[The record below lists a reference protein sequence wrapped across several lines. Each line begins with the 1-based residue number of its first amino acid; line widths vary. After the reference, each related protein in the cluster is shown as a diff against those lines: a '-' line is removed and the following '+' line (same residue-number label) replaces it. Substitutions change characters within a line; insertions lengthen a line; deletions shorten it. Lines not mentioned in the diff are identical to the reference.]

1 MQTIFPNAFGTAAM
15 DSYMESQESY
25 QSLFEDK
32 AKYDAIMNAL
42 AGVIYREMREPVKK
56 KQSIRC
62 PERIKMKELNLKEKI
77 QNLISEHQK
86 NGCPEGEFGYRDL
99 TPESDTKNSEEYIR
113 ALHWAIKNKE
123 VKNIALSGPYG
134 SGKSSVIKTYL
145 EKYPKTKYLS
155 ISLAAFS
162 TPTKS
167 VNGED
172 DKTSSLAD
180 DWTLD
185 DVDENVIEEGILKQL
200 FYRVDVGK
208 IPQSRY
214 RKIKKLSYW
223 KMFFSLLMLTV
234 VASVVYFEINPNVLE
249 DFKNTVI
256 NNGAFFHLNQWSSY
270 AVFIVTIFV
279 VLLLITT
286 VLKYVMSNFRIANI
300 NLGDKASIS
309 KKEEKESIFDK
320 SLDEIVYFFESTTYD
335 TVFIE
340 DLDRFDQPNIFIKLR
355 ELNTVINNYDNIKRK
370 VVFIYAIKDDMFKDE
385 ERTKFFDFI
394 VPVIPYINA
403 TNSGEILR
411 GLLKFEK
418 GADGVYKSKNYDI
431 SDRYIWKISPFVQDM
446 RVLTNI
452 CNEFLVYK
460 RTLKTT
466 KLKDEEM
473 FSMITFK
480 NLYPKEFAELQAER
494 GIVKQAFQEK
504 EKFVI
509 NEKQK
514 LEEQIVPKREI
525 LENVHSDILFS
536 LQEIKHAFLGF
547 LSYDNGT
554 YYPLKNLQINNRSQY
569 SYGEIL
575 KEDFDLTKFDNIN
588 QLIIGYDVSNG
599 YYEQSHTVSNVK
611 QKMASEGSKYL
622 KRMNDLKF
630 SEKSKKQELI
640 SEIQNLEEKIA
651 KIDGY
656 SLKELID
663 EFGEDFLPEGISKYG
678 ILKFLLING
687 YINEGYVD
695 YINYFH
701 PNSITKDENDYLR
714 SIRMRNK
721 AKNFAFEIKNLQQ
734 VSDRI
739 YDAEY
744 RQTETLNY
752 ILTDFMLIQCSE
764 KTNKKYYF
772 DGFELDKGMEHYQ
785 FTKEYIERDQNVND
799 FVSEL
804 CKYYRHMWKNIAED
818 VSLLDETKY
827 KYLSLILNNA
837 TMDQIV
843 ILDEVEHS
851 DCIKNFI
858 VEDEKSLA
866 YLNGVSADVLIE
878 LISRQSI
885 IFREINNVGADAKVL
900 NYIYQNDMYEL
911 NNSMIS
917 SVIKFYHPNLADG
930 IGNAHYTT
938 ILNAD
943 VNVLNNRIWND
954 FEDYINRFVLG
965 IDENVSED
973 INAVEDIIER
983 LANTNIELAIAV
995 LDKEK
1000 VSWDDL
1006 DECCENNVE
1015 KDKKKE
1021 IWNYLLDNRRIS
1033 YTWKNFESYY
1043 NEFGIT
1049 IELSGWFNQNC
1060 GDIVKSEKTDKI
1072 NNECIKNIIIN
1083 SEITVQ
1089 TAEQVADNYKC
1100 DEEIEFDVSKLPE
1113 DKINLLIRKHYIRY
1127 SVSKTE
1133 KIRNHARD
1141 SFGAYC
1147 KEYIDDFVNDLP
1159 SISLTESEI
1168 VMLLNDTTIDKKYKP
1183 EILKKISAS
1192 SMTEKLAKTIA
1203 NNQFNADK
1211 VYVECAWK
1219 ILDNAGR
1226 HMLLVHH
1233 LQVYSIAEI
1242 SRLLTELGGEWS
1254 KLSDNKSRHKEENS
1268 IDVNGH
1274 NEKLLSQL
1282 QRKGF
1287 ITSHP
1292 VKKVREKSFFEVWV
1306 KQQ

>member
-1 MQTIFPNAFGTAAM
+1 
-15 DSYMESQESY
+15 
-25 QSLFEDK
+25 
-32 AKYDAIMNAL
+32 
-42 AGVIYREMREPVKK
+42 
-56 KQSIRC
+56 
-62 PERIKMKELNLKEKI
+62 MKELNLKEKI
-77 QNLISEHQK
+77 QNLISGHQK

-172 DKTSSLAD
+172 DKTYSLAD

-234 VASVVYFEINPNVLE
+234 VASVVYFEINPNGLE

-340 DLDRFDQPNIFIKLR
+340 DLDRFNQPNIFIKLR

-630 SEKSKKQELI
+630 SEKSKKQALI

-721 AKNFAFEIKNLQQ
+721 AKNYAFEIKNLQQ

-785 FTKEYIERDQNVND
+785 FTKEYIERDQNVNE

-917 SVIKFYHPNLADG
+917 SVIKFYHPNLADR

-1183 EILKKISAS
+1183 GILKKISAS

-1254 KLSDNKSRHKEENS
+1254 KLSDNKSRHKEEIS

>member
-1 MQTIFPNAFGTAAM
+1 
-15 DSYMESQESY
+15 
-25 QSLFEDK
+25 
-32 AKYDAIMNAL
+32 
-42 AGVIYREMREPVKK
+42 
-56 KQSIRC
+56 
-62 PERIKMKELNLKEKI
+62 MKELNLKEKI

-340 DLDRFDQPNIFIKLR
+340 DLDRFNQPNIFIKLR

-446 RVLTNI
+446 RVVTNI

-837 TMDQIV
+837 TMDQII

-1254 KLSDNKSRHKEENS
+1254 KLSDNKSRHKEEIS

>member
-1 MQTIFPNAFGTAAM
+1 MINW
-15 DSYMESQESY
+15 
-25 QSLFEDK
+25 
-32 AKYDAIMNAL
+32 
-42 AGVIYREMREPVKK
+42 
-56 KQSIRC
+56 
-62 PERIKMKELNLKEKI
+62 NLREKI
-77 QNLISEHQK
+77 QNLISGQK
-86 NGCPEGEFGYRDL
+86 KGDGLDGESGYRDL

-113 ALHWAIKNKE
+113 ALHWAIKNKD

-145 EKYPKTKYLS
+145 KKYPKTKYLS

-172 DKTSSLAD
+172 DKTTLLAD

-185 DVDENVIEEGILKQL
+185 DIDENVIEEGILKQL

-223 KMFFSLLMLTV
+223 KMFFTLLMLTV
-234 VASVVYFEINPNVLE
+234 VASAVYLEINPSE

-256 NNGAFFHLNQWSSY
+256 NNGAFFYLNQWLSY
-270 AVFIVTIFV
+270 AVFTVTIFG

-340 DLDRFDQPNIFIKLR
+340 DLDRFNQPNIFIKLR

-418 GADGVYKSKNYDI
+418 GEDGVYKSKNYDI

-480 NLYPKEFAELQAER
+480 NLYPREFAELQAER
-494 GIVKQAFQEK
+494 GIVKQVFQEK

-509 NEKQK
+509 NEKKK

-525 LENVHSDILFS
+525 LENVHNDILFS

-554 YYPLKNLQINNRSQY
+554 YYSLKNLQINNNSQY
-569 SYGEIL
+569 SYEEIL
-575 KEDFDLTKFDNIN
+575 KEDFDLTKLQNIS
-588 QLIIGYDVSNG
+588 QLIIVYDKYNE
-599 YYEQSHTVSNVK
+599 YYERTHTVSDIAK
-611 QKMASEGSKYL
+611 KMESQGNQYL
-622 KRMNDLKF
+622 KRMNDLQF
-630 SEKSKKQELI
+630 SEKSKKQKLI

-656 SLKELID
+656 SLKKLIA

-818 VSLLDETKY
+818 VSLLEETKY

-866 YLNGVSADVLIE
+866 YLNGVSADILIE

-917 SVIKFYHPNLADG
+917 SVIKFYHPDLADG
-930 IGNAHYTT
+930 LGNAHYTT

-943 VNVLNNRIWND
+943 VNFLNNRIWND
-954 FEDYINRFVLG
+954 FEDYINHFVLG
-965 IDENVSED
+965 SDENVSED

-983 LANTNIELAIAV
+983 LANTNIELAISV

-1000 VSWDDL
+1000 VSWDEL
-1006 DECCENNVE
+1006 DECCKNNVE

-1021 IWNYLLDNRRIS
+1021 IWNYLFDNRRIS
-1033 YTWKNFESYY
+1033 CTWKNFESYY
-1043 NEFGIT
+1043 IEFGIT
-1049 IELSGWFNQNC
+1049 IELSDWFNENC
-1060 GDIVKSEKTDKI
+1060 SDVVKSEKTDKI
-1072 NNECIKNIIIN
+1072 DNECIKNIIIN
-1083 SEITVQ
+1083 PEITVQ
-1089 TAEQVADNYKC
+1089 AVGQIVDNYNC
-1100 DEEIEFDVSKLPE
+1100 DEEIEFNVSKLPE
-1113 DKINLLIRKHYIRY
+1113 DKIYVLIRKHYIRY
-1127 SVSKTE
+1127 SLSNTE
-1133 KIRNHARD
+1133 KIKSNAID
-1141 SFGAYC
+1141 GFGIYC
-1147 KEYIDDFVNDLP
+1147 REYIDQFINDLP
-1159 SISLTESEI
+1159 SVSLNESEV
-1168 VMLLNDTTIDKKYKP
+1168 VMLLNDTTIDKHFKP
-1183 EILKKISAS
+1183 EILKKISAGI
-1192 SMTEKLAKTIA
+1192 MTKKLAQTIA
-1203 NNQFNADK
+1203 SNQFDVDK
-1211 VYVECAWK
+1211 VYVERAWK
-1219 ILDNAGR
+1219 FLDNTER
-1226 HMLLVHH
+1226 NMLLVYH
-1233 LQVYSIAEI
+1233 LQVYSVAEI
-1242 SRLLTELGGEWS
+1242 SRLLMELGGEWS
-1254 KLSDNKSRHKEENS
+1254 KLSDNKSRHKEEIS

-1274 NEKLLSQL
+1274 NERLLLQL
-1282 QRKGF
+1282 QKKGF
-1287 ITSHP
+1287 ITSYQEKNDR
-1292 VKKVREKSFFEVWV
+1292 KKRCFEVWV

>member
-1 MQTIFPNAFGTAAM
+1 
-15 DSYMESQESY
+15 
-25 QSLFEDK
+25 
-32 AKYDAIMNAL
+32 
-42 AGVIYREMREPVKK
+42 
-56 KQSIRC
+56 
-62 PERIKMKELNLKEKI
+62 
-77 QNLISEHQK
+77 
-86 NGCPEGEFGYRDL
+86 
-99 TPESDTKNSEEYIR
+99 
-113 ALHWAIKNKE
+113 
-123 VKNIALSGPYG
+123 
-134 SGKSSVIKTYL
+134 
-145 EKYPKTKYLS
+145 
-155 ISLAAFS
+155 
-162 TPTKS
+162 
-167 VNGED
+167 
-172 DKTSSLAD
+172 
-180 DWTLD
+180 
-185 DVDENVIEEGILKQL
+185 
-200 FYRVDVGK
+200 
-208 IPQSRY
+208 
-214 RKIKKLSYW
+214 
-223 KMFFSLLMLTV
+223 
-234 VASVVYFEINPNVLE
+234 
-249 DFKNTVI
+249 
-256 NNGAFFHLNQWSSY
+256 
-270 AVFIVTIFV
+270 
-279 VLLLITT
+279 
-286 VLKYVMSNFRIANI
+286 
-300 NLGDKASIS
+300 
-309 KKEEKESIFDK
+309 
-320 SLDEIVYFFESTTYD
+320 
-335 TVFIE
+335 
-340 DLDRFDQPNIFIKLR
+340 
-355 ELNTVINNYDNIKRK
+355 
-370 VVFIYAIKDDMFKDE
+370 
-385 ERTKFFDFI
+385 
-394 VPVIPYINA
+394 
-403 TNSGEILR
+403 
-411 GLLKFEK
+411 
-418 GADGVYKSKNYDI
+418 
-431 SDRYIWKISPFVQDM
+431 M

-480 NLYPKEFAELQAER
+480 NLYPREFAELQAER
-494 GIVKQAFQEK
+494 GIVKQVFQEK

-509 NEKQK
+509 NEKKK

-525 LENVHSDILFS
+525 LENVHNDILFS

-554 YYPLKNLQINNRSQY
+554 YYSLKNLQINNNSQY
-569 SYGEIL
+569 SYEEIL
-575 KEDFDLTKFDNIN
+575 KEDFDLTKLQNIS
-588 QLIIGYDVSNG
+588 QLIIVYDKYNE
-599 YYEQSHTVSNVK
+599 YYERTHTVSDIAK
-611 QKMASEGSKYL
+611 KMESQGNQYL
-622 KRMNDLKF
+622 KRMNDLQF
-630 SEKSKKQELI
+630 SEKSKKQKLI

-656 SLKELID
+656 SLKKLIA

-818 VSLLDETKY
+818 VSLLEETKY

-866 YLNGVSADVLIE
+866 YLNGVSADILIE

-917 SVIKFYHPNLADG
+917 SVIKFYHPDLADG
-930 IGNAHYTT
+930 LGNAHYTT

-943 VNVLNNRIWND
+943 VNFLNNRIWND
-954 FEDYINRFVLG
+954 FEDYINHFVLG
-965 IDENVSED
+965 SDENVSED

-983 LANTNIELAIAV
+983 LANTNIELAISV

-1000 VSWDDL
+1000 VSWDEL
-1006 DECCENNVE
+1006 DECCKNNVE

-1021 IWNYLLDNRRIS
+1021 IWNYLFDNRRIS
-1033 YTWKNFESYY
+1033 CTWKNFESYY
-1043 NEFGIT
+1043 IEFGIT
-1049 IELSGWFNQNC
+1049 IELSDWFNENC
-1060 GDIVKSEKTDKI
+1060 SDVVKSEKTDKI
-1072 NNECIKNIIIN
+1072 DNECIKNIIIN
-1083 SEITVQ
+1083 PEITVQ
-1089 TAEQVADNYKC
+1089 AVGQIVDNYNC
-1100 DEEIEFDVSKLPE
+1100 DEEIEFNVSKLPE
-1113 DKINLLIRKHYIRY
+1113 DKIYVLIRKHYIRY
-1127 SVSKTE
+1127 SLSNTE
-1133 KIRNHARD
+1133 KIKSNAID
-1141 SFGAYC
+1141 GFGIYC
-1147 KEYIDDFVNDLP
+1147 REYIDQFINDLP
-1159 SISLTESEI
+1159 SVSLNESEV
-1168 VMLLNDTTIDKKYKP
+1168 VMLLNDTTIDKHFKP
-1183 EILKKISAS
+1183 EILKKISAGI
-1192 SMTEKLAKTIA
+1192 MTKKLAQTIA
-1203 NNQFNADK
+1203 SNQFDVDK
-1211 VYVECAWK
+1211 VYVERAWK
-1219 ILDNAGR
+1219 FLDNTER
-1226 HMLLVHH
+1226 NMLLVYH
-1233 LQVYSIAEI
+1233 LQVYSVAEI
-1242 SRLLTELGGEWS
+1242 SRLLMELGGEWS
-1254 KLSDNKSRHKEENS
+1254 KLSDNKSRHKEEIS

-1274 NEKLLSQL
+1274 NERLLLQL
-1282 QRKGF
+1282 QKKGF
-1287 ITSHP
+1287 ITSYQEKNDR
-1292 VKKVREKSFFEVWV
+1292 KKRCFEVWV

>member
-1 MQTIFPNAFGTAAM
+1 MINW
-15 DSYMESQESY
+15 
-25 QSLFEDK
+25 
-32 AKYDAIMNAL
+32 
-42 AGVIYREMREPVKK
+42 
-56 KQSIRC
+56 
-62 PERIKMKELNLKEKI
+62 NLRKKI
-77 QNLISEHQK
+77 QNLISGQK
-86 NGCPEGEFGYRDL
+86 KGDGLDGESGYRDL

-113 ALHWAIKNKE
+113 ALHWAIKNKD

-145 EKYPKTKYLS
+145 KKYPKTKYLS

-172 DKTSSLAD
+172 DKTTLLAD

-223 KMFFSLLMLTV
+223 KMFFTLLMLTV
-234 VASVVYFEINPNVLE
+234 VASAVYLEINPNVLE

-286 VLKYVMSNFRIANI
+286 VLKYVMSNFRVANI

-340 DLDRFDQPNIFIKLR
+340 DLDRFNQPNIFIKLR

-504 EKFVI
+504 GTYVNAEK
-509 NEKQK
+509 EK
-514 LEEQIVPKREI
+514 LEELIVPKRKI
-525 LENVHSDILFS
+525 LENVHNDILFG
-536 LQEIKHAFLGF
+536 LREIKHAFLGF

-554 YYPLKNLQINNRSQY
+554 YYPIKNLQINNGSKY

-575 KEDFDLTKFDNIN
+575 KGDFDLTKFENIN
-588 QLIIGYDVSNG
+588 QLIIGYYESNG
-599 YYEQSHTVSNVK
+599 YYEQSHTVSNIK

-622 KRMNDLKF
+622 KRMNDLQF
-630 SEKSKKQELI
+630 SEGPKKQELI
-640 SEIQNLEEKIA
+640 LEIQNLEVTIA

-656 SLKELID
+656 SLKELIA
-663 EFGEDFLPEGISKYG
+663 EFGEDFLPEGISEYG
-678 ILKFLLING
+678 FLKFLLING
-687 YINEGYVD
+687 YINESYAD

-714 SIRMRNK
+714 SIRMRNR

-818 VSLLDETKY
+818 VSLLEETKY

-866 YLNGVSADVLIE
+866 YLNGVSADILIE

-917 SVIKFYHPNLADG
+917 SVIKFYHPDLADG
-930 IGNAHYTT
+930 LGNAHYST

-943 VNVLNNRIWND
+943 VNFLNNRIWND
-954 FEDYINRFVLG
+954 FEDYINHFVLG
-965 IDENVSED
+965 RDENVSED

-983 LANTNIELAIAV
+983 LANTNIELAISV

-1000 VSWDDL
+1000 VSWDEL
-1006 DECCENNVE
+1006 DECCKNNVE

-1021 IWNYLLDNRRIS
+1021 IWNYLFDNRRIS
-1033 YTWKNFESYY
+1033 CTWKNFESYY
-1043 NEFGIT
+1043 IEFGIT
-1049 IELSGWFNQNC
+1049 IELSDWFNENC
-1060 GDIVKSEKTDKI
+1060 SDVVKSEKTDKI
-1072 NNECIKNIIIN
+1072 DNECIKNIIIN
-1083 SEITVQ
+1083 PEITVQ
-1089 TAEQVADNYKC
+1089 AVGQIVDNYNC
-1100 DEEIEFDVSKLPE
+1100 DEEIEFNVSKLPE
-1113 DKINLLIRKHYIRY
+1113 DKIYVLIRKHYIRY
-1127 SVSKTE
+1127 SLSNTE
-1133 KIRNHARD
+1133 KIKSNAID
-1141 SFGAYC
+1141 GFGIYC
-1147 KEYIDDFVNDLP
+1147 REYIDQFINDLP
-1159 SISLTESEI
+1159 SVSLNESEV
-1168 VMLLNDTTIDKKYKP
+1168 VMLLNDTTIDKHFKP
-1183 EILKKISAS
+1183 EILKKISAGI
-1192 SMTEKLAKTIA
+1192 MTKKLAQTIA
-1203 NNQFNADK
+1203 SNQFDVDK
-1211 VYVECAWK
+1211 VYVERAWK
-1219 ILDNAGR
+1219 FLDNTER
-1226 HMLLVHH
+1226 HMLLVYH
-1233 LQVYSIAEI
+1233 LQVYSVAEI
-1242 SRLLTELGGEWS
+1242 SRLLMELGGEWS
-1254 KLSDNKSRHKEENS
+1254 KLSDNKSRHKEEIS

-1274 NEKLLSQL
+1274 NERLLLQL
-1282 QRKGF
+1282 QKKGF
-1287 ITSHP
+1287 ITSYQEKNDR
-1292 VKKVREKSFFEVWV
+1292 KKRCFEVWV

>member
-1 MQTIFPNAFGTAAM
+1 MINW
-15 DSYMESQESY
+15 
-25 QSLFEDK
+25 
-32 AKYDAIMNAL
+32 
-42 AGVIYREMREPVKK
+42 
-56 KQSIRC
+56 
-62 PERIKMKELNLKEKI
+62 NLRKKI
-77 QNLISEHQK
+77 QNLISRQK
-86 NGCPEGEFGYRDL
+86 KGDGLDGESGYRDL

-113 ALHWAIKNKE
+113 ALHWAIKNKD

-145 EKYPKTKYLS
+145 KKYPKTKYLS

-172 DKTSSLAD
+172 DKTTLLAD

-223 KMFFSLLMLTV
+223 KMFFTLLMLTV
-234 VASVVYFEINPNVLE
+234 VASAVYLEINPNVLE

-256 NNGAFFHLNQWSSY
+256 NNGAFFHLSQWSSY
-270 AVFIVTIFV
+270 AVFTVTIFG

-340 DLDRFDQPNIFIKLR
+340 DLDRFNQPNIFIKLR

-418 GADGVYKSKNYDI
+418 GEDGVYKSKNYDI

-494 GIVKQAFQEK
+494 GIVKQTFQEK

-509 NEKQK
+509 NEKRK
-514 LEEQIVPKREI
+514 LEKQIVAKREI

-599 YYEQSHTVSNVK
+599 CYYEQSHTVSNVK

-752 ILTDFMLIQCSE
+752 LLTDFMLIQCSD

-772 DGFELDKGMEHYQ
+772 DGFELDKGMNHYQ
-785 FTKEYIERDQNVND
+785 FAKEYINRGQNVND
-799 FVSEL
+799 FISEL

-827 KYLSLILNNA
+827 NYLSLILNNT
-837 TMDQIV
+837 TMNQIV
-843 ILDEVEHS
+843 VLDEVDRS
-851 DCIKNFI
+851 KCIKNFI

-866 YLNGVSADVLIE
+866 CLNGVSSDVLIE

-885 IFREINNVGADAKVL
+885 VFRKISNVGANAEVL

-911 NNSMIS
+911 NNSMILS
-917 SVIKFYHPNLADG
+917 MIKFYHPDLADG
-930 IGNAHYTT
+930 LGNAHYTT

-943 VNVLNNRIWND
+943 INVLNNRIWND
-954 FEDYINRFVLG
+954 FEAYINHFVLG
-965 IDENVSED
+965 IDENVSEN

-983 LANTNIELAIAV
+983 LANANIELAISV

-1000 VSWDDL
+1000 VSWDEL
-1006 DECCENNVE
+1006 DECCKNNVE

-1021 IWNYLLDNRRIS
+1021 IWNYLFDNRRIS
-1033 YTWKNFESYY
+1033 STWKNFEYY
-1043 NEFGIT
+1043 YIEFGIT
-1049 IELSGWFNQNC
+1049 IELLGWFNENC
-1060 GDIVKSEKTDKI
+1060 SDIVKSEKTDKI
-1072 NNECIKNIIIN
+1072 DNECIKNIIIN
-1083 SEITVQ
+1083 PEIKVQ
-1089 TAEQVADNYKC
+1089 AVEQIVDNYNC
-1100 DEEIEFDVSKLPE
+1100 DEEIEFDVPKLPK
-1113 DKINLLIRKHYIRY
+1113 DKIDLLVRKHYIRY
-1127 SVSKTE
+1127 SLSNTE
-1133 KIRNHARD
+1133 KFKNNAID
-1141 SFGAYC
+1141 SFCVYC
-1147 KEYIDDFVNDLP
+1147 REYIDKFVNDLP
-1159 SISLTESEI
+1159 SVSLNESEV
-1168 VMLLNDTTIDKKYKP
+1168 VMLLNDTTIDKHFKP
-1183 EILKKISAS
+1183 EILKKISAGI
-1192 SMTEKLAKTIA
+1192 MTKKLAQTIA
-1203 NNQFNADK
+1203 SNQFDVDK
-1211 VYVECAWK
+1211 VYVESAWK
-1219 ILDNAGR
+1219 FLDNTER
-1226 HMLLVHH
+1226 HMLLVYY
-1233 LQVYSIAEI
+1233 LQVYSVAEI

-1254 KLSDNKSRHKEENS
+1254 KLSDNKSRHKEEIS

-1274 NEKLLSQL
+1274 NERLLLQL
-1282 QRKGF
+1282 QKKGF
-1287 ITSHP
+1287 ITSYQEKNDR
-1292 VKKVREKSFFEVWV
+1292 KKRCFEVWV

>member
-1 MQTIFPNAFGTAAM
+1 MPGK
-15 DSYMESQESY
+15 
-25 QSLFEDK
+25 DK
-32 AKYDAIMNAL
+32 N
-42 AGVIYREMREPVKK
+42 
-56 KQSIRC
+56 
-62 PERIKMKELNLKEKI
+62 ERIESKRKI
-77 QNLISEHQK
+77 QNLISGHQK

-223 KMFFSLLMLTV
+223 KIFFSLLLLTV
-234 VASVVYFEINPNVLE
+234 VALAVYLEINPNVFE
-249 DFKNTVI
+249 VFKNTVI
-256 NNGAFFHLNQWSSY
+256 NNGEIFHLNQWSSY
-270 AVFIVTIFV
+270 AVFTVTIFGL
-279 VLLLITT
+279 LLLITT
-286 VLKYVMSNFRIANI
+286 VIKYVMSNFRIANI

-340 DLDRFDQPNIFIKLR
+340 DLDRFNQPNIFIKLR

-575 KEDFDLTKFDNIN
+575 KEDFDLTKFDDIN

-1168 VMLLNDTTIDKKYKP
+1168 VMLLNDTTINKKYKP
-1183 EILKKISAS
+1183 GILKKISAS

-1254 KLSDNKSRHKEENS
+1254 KLSDNKSRHKEEIS

-1274 NEKLLSQL
+1274 NKKLLSQL

-1292 VKKVREKSFFEVWV
+1292 VKKVRENSFFEVWV

>member
-185 DVDENVIEEGILKQL
+185 DVDENVIEEWILKQL

-340 DLDRFDQPNIFIKLR
+340 DLDRFNQPNIFIKLR

-1254 KLSDNKSRHKEENS
+1254 KLSDNKSRHKEEIS

>member
-1 MQTIFPNAFGTAAM
+1 MAT
-15 DSYMESQESY
+15 
-25 QSLFEDK
+25 
-32 AKYDAIMNAL
+32 
-42 AGVIYREMREPVKK
+42 
-56 KQSIRC
+56 
-62 PERIKMKELNLKEKI
+62 
-77 QNLISEHQK
+77 
-86 NGCPEGEFGYRDL
+86 
-99 TPESDTKNSEEYIR
+99 
-113 ALHWAIKNKE
+113 
-123 VKNIALSGPYG
+123 
-134 SGKSSVIKTYL
+134 
-145 EKYPKTKYLS
+145 
-155 ISLAAFS
+155 FS

-223 KMFFSLLMLTV
+223 KIFFLLLMLTV

-249 DFKNTVI
+249 DFKNTFI

-270 AVFIVTIFV
+270 AVFTVTIFG

-340 DLDRFDQPNIFIKLR
+340 DLDRFNQPNIFIKLR

-504 EKFVI
+504 GTYVNAEK
-509 NEKQK
+509 EK
-514 LEEQIVPKREI
+514 LEELIVPKRKI
-525 LENVHSDILFS
+525 LENVHNDILFG
-536 LQEIKHAFLGF
+536 LREIKHAFLGF

-554 YYPLKNLQINNRSQY
+554 YYPIKNLQINNGSKY

-575 KEDFDLTKFDNIN
+575 KEDFDLTKFVNIN
-588 QLIIGYDVSNG
+588 QLIIGYYESG
-599 YYEQSHTVSNVK
+599 SYFEQSHTVSNIK

-622 KRMNDLKF
+622 KRMNDLQF
-630 SEKSKKQELI
+630 SEGPKKQELI
-640 SEIQNLEEKIA
+640 LEIQNLEVTIA

-656 SLKELID
+656 SLKELIA
-663 EFGEDFLPEGISKYG
+663 EFGEDFLPEGISEYG
-678 ILKFLLING
+678 FLKFLLING
-687 YINEGYVD
+687 YINESYAD

-714 SIRMRNK
+714 SIRMRNR

-752 ILTDFMLIQCSE
+752 ILTDFMLIKCSE

-772 DGFELDKGMEHYQ
+772 DGFELDKGVEHYQ
-785 FTKEYIERDQNVND
+785 FTKEYIERGQNVNE

-804 CKYYRHMWKNIAED
+804 CKYYRHMWKNIAQD

-837 TMDQIV
+837 TMNQIV
-843 ILDEVEHS
+843 IMDEVDCS
-851 DCIKNFI
+851 NCIKNFI

-866 YLNGVSADVLIE
+866 CLNGVSADVLIE
-878 LISRQSI
+878 VISRQAI
-885 IFREINNVGADAKVL
+885 VFRKINNVGADAKVL

-911 NNSMIS
+911 NNSMVS
-917 SVIKFYHPNLADG
+917 SVINFYHSDLADG
-930 IGNAHYTT
+930 LKNAHYTT

-943 VNVLNNRIWND
+943 INVLNKRIWDD
-954 FEDYINRFVLG
+954 FEDYINHFVLE
-965 IDENVSED
+965 IDENNSEE
-973 INAVEDIIER
+973 ISAVEDII
-983 LANTNIELAIAV
+983 
-995 LDKEK
+995 
-1000 VSWDDL
+1000 
-1006 DECCENNVE
+1006 
-1015 KDKKKE
+1015 
-1021 IWNYLLDNRRIS
+1021 
-1033 YTWKNFESYY
+1033 
-1043 NEFGIT
+1043 
-1049 IELSGWFNQNC
+1049 
-1060 GDIVKSEKTDKI
+1060 
-1072 NNECIKNIIIN
+1072 
-1083 SEITVQ
+1083 
-1089 TAEQVADNYKC
+1089 
-1100 DEEIEFDVSKLPE
+1100 
-1113 DKINLLIRKHYIRY
+1113 
-1127 SVSKTE
+1127 
-1133 KIRNHARD
+1133 
-1141 SFGAYC
+1141 
-1147 KEYIDDFVNDLP
+1147 
-1159 SISLTESEI
+1159 
-1168 VMLLNDTTIDKKYKP
+1168 
-1183 EILKKISAS
+1183 
-1192 SMTEKLAKTIA
+1192 
-1203 NNQFNADK
+1203 
-1211 VYVECAWK
+1211 
-1219 ILDNAGR
+1219 
-1226 HMLLVHH
+1226 
-1233 LQVYSIAEI
+1233 
-1242 SRLLTELGGEWS
+1242 
-1254 KLSDNKSRHKEENS
+1254 
-1268 IDVNGH
+1268 
-1274 NEKLLSQL
+1274 
-1282 QRKGF
+1282 
-1287 ITSHP
+1287 
-1292 VKKVREKSFFEVWV
+1292 
-1306 KQQ
+1306 

>member
-86 NGCPEGEFGYRDL
+86 NGCPEREFGYRDL

-340 DLDRFDQPNIFIKLR
+340 DLDRFNQPNIFIKLR

-1254 KLSDNKSRHKEENS
+1254 KLSDNKSRHKEEIS

>member
-1 MQTIFPNAFGTAAM
+1 MINW
-15 DSYMESQESY
+15 
-25 QSLFEDK
+25 
-32 AKYDAIMNAL
+32 
-42 AGVIYREMREPVKK
+42 
-56 KQSIRC
+56 
-62 PERIKMKELNLKEKI
+62 NLRKKI
-77 QNLISEHQK
+77 QNLISGQK
-86 NGCPEGEFGYRDL
+86 KGDGLDGESGYRDL

-113 ALHWAIKNKE
+113 ALHWAIKNKD

-145 EKYPKTKYLS
+145 KKYPKTKYLS

-172 DKTSSLAD
+172 DKTTLLAD

-223 KMFFSLLMLTV
+223 KMFFTLLMLTV
-234 VASVVYFEINPNVLE
+234 VASAVYLEINPNVLE

-256 NNGAFFHLNQWSSY
+256 NNGAFFHLNQWLSY
-270 AVFIVTIFV
+270 AVFTVTIFG

-340 DLDRFDQPNIFIKLR
+340 DLDRFNQPNIFIKLR

-418 GADGVYKSKNYDI
+418 GEDGVYKSKNYDI

-480 NLYPKEFAELQAER
+480 NLYPREFAELQAER
-494 GIVKQAFQEK
+494 GIVKQVFQEK

-509 NEKQK
+509 NEKKK

-525 LENVHSDILFS
+525 LENVHNDILFS

-554 YYPLKNLQINNRSQY
+554 YYSLKNFY
-569 SYGEIL
+569 EEIL
-575 KEDFDLTKFDNIN
+575 KEDFDLTKLQNIS
-588 QLIIGYDVSNG
+588 QLIIVYDKYNE
-599 YYEQSHTVSNVK
+599 YYERTHTVSDIAK
-611 QKMASEGSKYL
+611 KMESQGNQYL
-622 KRMNDLKF
+622 KRMNDLQF
-630 SEKSKKQELI
+630 REKSKKQKLI

-656 SLKELID
+656 SLKELIA

-818 VSLLDETKY
+818 VSLLEETKY

-866 YLNGVSADVLIE
+866 YLNGVSADILIE

-917 SVIKFYHPNLADG
+917 SVIKFYHPDLADG
-930 IGNAHYTT
+930 LGNAHYST

-943 VNVLNNRIWND
+943 VNFLNNRIWND
-954 FEDYINRFVLG
+954 FEDYINHFVLG
-965 IDENVSED
+965 RDENVSED

-983 LANTNIELAIAV
+983 LANTNIELAISV

-1000 VSWDDL
+1000 VSWDEL
-1006 DECCENNVE
+1006 DECCKNNVE

-1021 IWNYLLDNRRIS
+1021 IWNYLFDNRRIS
-1033 YTWKNFESYY
+1033 CTWKNFESYY
-1043 NEFGIT
+1043 IEFGIT
-1049 IELSGWFNQNC
+1049 IELSDWFNENC
-1060 GDIVKSEKTDKI
+1060 SDVVKSEKTDKI
-1072 NNECIKNIIIN
+1072 DNECIKNIIIN
-1083 SEITVQ
+1083 PEITVQ
-1089 TAEQVADNYKC
+1089 AVGQIVDNYNC
-1100 DEEIEFDVSKLPE
+1100 DEEIEFNVSKLPE
-1113 DKINLLIRKHYIRY
+1113 DKIYVLIRKHYIRY
-1127 SVSKTE
+1127 SLSNTE
-1133 KIRNHARD
+1133 KIKSNAID
-1141 SFGAYC
+1141 GFGIYC
-1147 KEYIDDFVNDLP
+1147 REYIDQFINDLP
-1159 SISLTESEI
+1159 SVSLNESEV
-1168 VMLLNDTTIDKKYKP
+1168 VMLLNDTTIDKHFKP
-1183 EILKKISAS
+1183 EILKKISAGI
-1192 SMTEKLAKTIA
+1192 MTKKLAQTIA
-1203 NNQFNADK
+1203 SNQFDVDK
-1211 VYVECAWK
+1211 VYVERAWK
-1219 ILDNAGR
+1219 FLDNTER
-1226 HMLLVHH
+1226 HMLLVYH
-1233 LQVYSIAEI
+1233 LQVYSVAEI
-1242 SRLLTELGGEWS
+1242 SRLLMELGGEWS
-1254 KLSDNKSRHKEENS
+1254 KLSDNKSRHKEEIS

-1274 NEKLLSQL
+1274 NERLLLQL
-1282 QRKGF
+1282 QKKGF
-1287 ITSHP
+1287 ITSYQEKNDR
-1292 VKKVREKSFFEVWV
+1292 KKRCFEVWV

>member
-1 MQTIFPNAFGTAAM
+1 
-15 DSYMESQESY
+15 
-25 QSLFEDK
+25 
-32 AKYDAIMNAL
+32 
-42 AGVIYREMREPVKK
+42 
-56 KQSIRC
+56 
-62 PERIKMKELNLKEKI
+62 MKELNLKEKI
-77 QNLISEHQK
+77 QNLISGQQK
-86 NGCPEGEFGYRDL
+86 NGCPEGKFGYRDL

-134 SGKSSVIKTYL
+134 AGKSSVIKTYL

-172 DKTSSLAD
+172 DNTSSLAD

-286 VLKYVMSNFRIANI
+286 VLKYVMSNFRVANI

-340 DLDRFDQPNIFIKLR
+340 DLDRFNQPNIFIKLR

-504 EKFVI
+504 GTYVNAEK
-509 NEKQK
+509 EK
-514 LEEQIVPKREI
+514 LEELIVPKRKI
-525 LENVHSDILFS
+525 LENVHNDILFG
-536 LQEIKHAFLGF
+536 LREIKHAFLGF

-554 YYPLKNLQINNRSQY
+554 YYPIKNLQINNGSKY

-575 KEDFDLTKFDNIN
+575 KGDFDLTKFENIN
-588 QLIIGYDVSNG
+588 QLIIGYYESNG
-599 YYEQSHTVSNVK
+599 YYEQSHTVSNIK

-622 KRMNDLKF
+622 KRMNDLQF
-630 SEKSKKQELI
+630 SEGPKKQELI
-640 SEIQNLEEKIA
+640 LEIQNLEVTIA

-656 SLKELID
+656 SLKELIA
-663 EFGEDFLPEGISKYG
+663 EFGEDFLPEGISEYG
-678 ILKFLLING
+678 FLKFLLING
-687 YINEGYVD
+687 YINESYAD

-714 SIRMRNK
+714 SIRMRNR

-772 DGFELDKGMEHYQ
+772 DGFELDKGVEHYQ
-785 FTKEYIERDQNVND
+785 FTKEYIERGQNVNE

-804 CKYYRHMWKNIAED
+804 CKYYRHMWKNIAQD

-843 ILDEVEHS
+843 IMDEVDRS
-851 DCIKNFI
+851 NCIKNFI

-866 YLNGVSADVLIE
+866 CLNGVSADVLIE
-878 LISRQSI
+878 VISRQAI
-885 IFREINNVGADAKVL
+885 VFRKINNVGADAKVL

-911 NNSMIS
+911 NNSMVS
-917 SVIKFYHPNLADG
+917 SVINFYHSDLADG
-930 IGNAHYTT
+930 LKNAHYTT
-938 ILNAD
+938 ILNAEI
-943 VNVLNNRIWND
+943 NVLNKRIWDN
-954 FEDYINRFVLG
+954 FEDYINHFVLG
-965 IDENVSED
+965 IDENNSEE
-973 INAVEDIIER
+973 ISAVEDIIER
-983 LANTNIELAIAV
+983 LANTNIELVIAV

-1000 VSWDDL
+1000 VNWDNL

-1015 KDKKKE
+1015 K
-1021 IWNYLLDNRRIS
+1021 
-1033 YTWKNFESYY
+1033 
-1043 NEFGIT
+1043 
-1049 IELSGWFNQNC
+1049 
-1060 GDIVKSEKTDKI
+1060 EK
-1072 NNECIKNIIIN
+1072 
-1083 SEITVQ
+1083 
-1089 TAEQVADNYKC
+1089 
-1100 DEEIEFDVSKLPE
+1100 
-1113 DKINLLIRKHYIRY
+1113 
-1127 SVSKTE
+1127 
-1133 KIRNHARD
+1133 
-1141 SFGAYC
+1141 
-1147 KEYIDDFVNDLP
+1147 
-1159 SISLTESEI
+1159 
-1168 VMLLNDTTIDKKYKP
+1168 
-1183 EILKKISAS
+1183 
-1192 SMTEKLAKTIA
+1192 
-1203 NNQFNADK
+1203 
-1211 VYVECAWK
+1211 
-1219 ILDNAGR
+1219 
-1226 HMLLVHH
+1226 
-1233 LQVYSIAEI
+1233 
-1242 SRLLTELGGEWS
+1242 
-1254 KLSDNKSRHKEENS
+1254 
-1268 IDVNGH
+1268 
-1274 NEKLLSQL
+1274 
-1282 QRKGF
+1282 
-1287 ITSHP
+1287 
-1292 VKKVREKSFFEVWV
+1292 RE
-1306 KQQ
+1306 

>member
-1 MQTIFPNAFGTAAM
+1 MCVHFF
-15 DSYMESQESY
+15 
-25 QSLFEDK
+25 
-32 AKYDAIMNAL
+32 
-42 AGVIYREMREPVKK
+42 
-56 KQSIRC
+56 
-62 PERIKMKELNLKEKI
+62 
-77 QNLISEHQK
+77 
-86 NGCPEGEFGYRDL
+86 
-99 TPESDTKNSEEYIR
+99 
-113 ALHWAIKNKE
+113 
-123 VKNIALSGPYG
+123 NIDP
-134 SGKSSVIKTYL
+134 
-145 EKYPKTKYLS
+145 
-155 ISLAAFS
+155 
-162 TPTKS
+162 
-167 VNGED
+167 
-172 DKTSSLAD
+172 
-180 DWTLD
+180 
-185 DVDENVIEEGILKQL
+185 
-200 FYRVDVGK
+200 
-208 IPQSRY
+208 
-214 RKIKKLSYW
+214 
-223 KMFFSLLMLTV
+223 
-234 VASVVYFEINPNVLE
+234 
-249 DFKNTVI
+249 
-256 NNGAFFHLNQWSSY
+256 
-270 AVFIVTIFV
+270 
-279 VLLLITT
+279 
-286 VLKYVMSNFRIANI
+286 
-300 NLGDKASIS
+300 
-309 KKEEKESIFDK
+309 
-320 SLDEIVYFFESTTYD
+320 
-335 TVFIE
+335 
-340 DLDRFDQPNIFIKLR
+340 
-355 ELNTVINNYDNIKRK
+355 
-370 VVFIYAIKDDMFKDE
+370 
-385 ERTKFFDFI
+385 
-394 VPVIPYINA
+394 
-403 TNSGEILR
+403 
-411 GLLKFEK
+411 
-418 GADGVYKSKNYDI
+418 
-431 SDRYIWKISPFVQDM
+431 
-446 RVLTNI
+446 
-452 CNEFLVYK
+452 
-460 RTLKTT
+460 
-466 KLKDEEM
+466 
-473 FSMITFK
+473 
-480 NLYPKEFAELQAER
+480 
-494 GIVKQAFQEK
+494 
-504 EKFVI
+504 
-509 NEKQK
+509 
-514 LEEQIVPKREI
+514 
-525 LENVHSDILFS
+525 
-536 LQEIKHAFLGF
+536 
-547 LSYDNGT
+547 
-554 YYPLKNLQINNRSQY
+554 
-569 SYGEIL
+569 
-575 KEDFDLTKFDNIN
+575 DFDLTKFDDIN

-739 YDAEY
+739 YDAED

-866 YLNGVSADVLIE
+866 YLNEVSADVLIE

-1021 IWNYLLDNRRIS
+1021 IWNYLLNNRRIS

-1168 VMLLNDTTIDKKYKP
+1168 VMLLNDTTINKKYKP
-1183 EILKKISAS
+1183 GILKKISAS

-1254 KLSDNKSRHKEENS
+1254 KLSDNKSRHKEEIS

-1292 VKKVREKSFFEVWV
+1292 VKKVRENSFFEVWV

>member
-340 DLDRFDQPNIFIKLR
+340 DLDRFNQPNIFIKLR

-1100 DEEIEFDVSKLPE
+1100 YEEIEFDVSKLPE

-1254 KLSDNKSRHKEENS
+1254 KLSDNKSRHKEEIS

>member
-1 MQTIFPNAFGTAAM
+1 M
-15 DSYMESQESY
+15 
-25 QSLFEDK
+25 
-32 AKYDAIMNAL
+32 
-42 AGVIYREMREPVKK
+42 
-56 KQSIRC
+56 
-62 PERIKMKELNLKEKI
+62 
-77 QNLISEHQK
+77 
-86 NGCPEGEFGYRDL
+86 
-99 TPESDTKNSEEYIR
+99 
-113 ALHWAIKNKE
+113 
-123 VKNIALSGPYG
+123 
-134 SGKSSVIKTYL
+134 
-145 EKYPKTKYLS
+145 
-155 ISLAAFS
+155 
-162 TPTKS
+162 
-167 VNGED
+167 
-172 DKTSSLAD
+172 
-180 DWTLD
+180 
-185 DVDENVIEEGILKQL
+185 
-200 FYRVDVGK
+200 
-208 IPQSRY
+208 
-214 RKIKKLSYW
+214 
-223 KMFFSLLMLTV
+223 
-234 VASVVYFEINPNVLE
+234 
-249 DFKNTVI
+249 
-256 NNGAFFHLNQWSSY
+256 
-270 AVFIVTIFV
+270 
-279 VLLLITT
+279 
-286 VLKYVMSNFRIANI
+286 
-300 NLGDKASIS
+300 
-309 KKEEKESIFDK
+309 
-320 SLDEIVYFFESTTYD
+320 
-335 TVFIE
+335 
-340 DLDRFDQPNIFIKLR
+340 DRFNQPNIFIKLR

-418 GADGVYKSKNYDI
+418 SEDGVYKSKNYDI

-494 GIVKQAFQEK
+494 GIVKQTFQEK

-509 NEKQK
+509 NEKKK
-514 LEEQIVPKREI
+514 LEEQIVTKREI

-588 QLIIGYDVSNG
+588 QLIIRYDVSNG
-599 YYEQSHTVSNVK
+599 YYEQSHNVSDVK

-663 EFGEDFLPEGISKYG
+663 EFCEDFLPEGISKYG

-818 VSLLDETKY
+818 VSLLEETKY

-917 SVIKFYHPNLADG
+917 SVIKFYHPDLADG
-930 IGNAHYTT
+930 LGNAHYTT

-943 VNVLNNRIWND
+943 VNFLNNRIWND
-954 FEDYINRFVLG
+954 FEDYINHFVLG
-965 IDENVSED
+965 RDENVSED

-983 LANTNIELAIAV
+983 LANTNIELAISV

-1000 VSWDDL
+1000 VSWDEL
-1006 DECCENNVE
+1006 DECCKNNVE

-1033 YTWKNFESYY
+1033 CTWKNFESYY
-1043 NEFGIT
+1043 IEFGIT
-1049 IELSGWFNQNC
+1049 IELSDWFNENC
-1060 GDIVKSEKTDKI
+1060 SDVVKSEKTDKI
-1072 NNECIKNIIIN
+1072 DNECIKNIIIN
-1083 SEITVQ
+1083 PEITVQ
-1089 TAEQVADNYKC
+1089 AVGQIVDNYNC
-1100 DEEIEFDVSKLPE
+1100 DEEIEFNVSKLPK
-1113 DKINLLIRKHYIRY
+1113 DKIDLLVRKHYIRY
-1127 SVSKTE
+1127 SLSNTE
-1133 KIRNHARD
+1133 KFKNNAID
-1141 SFGAYC
+1141 SFCVYC
-1147 KEYIDDFVNDLP
+1147 REYIDKFVNDLP
-1159 SISLTESEI
+1159 SVSLNESEV
-1168 VMLLNDTTIDKKYKP
+1168 VMLLNDMTIDKHFKP
-1183 EILKKISAS
+1183 EILKKISAGI
-1192 SMTEKLAKTIA
+1192 MTKKLAQTIA
-1203 NNQFNADK
+1203 SNQFDVDK
-1211 VYVECAWK
+1211 VYVERAWEF
-1219 ILDNAGR
+1219 LDNTER
-1226 HMLLVHH
+1226 LMLLVYY
-1233 LQVYSIAEI
+1233 LQVYSVVEI

-1254 KLSDNKSRHKEENS
+1254 KLSDNKSRHKEEIS

-1274 NEKLLSQL
+1274 NERLLLQL
-1282 QRKGF
+1282 QKKGF
-1287 ITSHP
+1287 ITSYQEKNDR
-1292 VKKVREKSFFEVWV
+1292 KKSCFEVWV

>member
-1 MQTIFPNAFGTAAM
+1 
-15 DSYMESQESY
+15 
-25 QSLFEDK
+25 
-32 AKYDAIMNAL
+32 
-42 AGVIYREMREPVKK
+42 
-56 KQSIRC
+56 
-62 PERIKMKELNLKEKI
+62 MKELNLKEKI
-77 QNLISEHQK
+77 QNLISGHQK

-223 KMFFSLLMLTV
+223 KIFFSLLLLTV
-234 VASVVYFEINPNVLE
+234 VALAVYLEINPNVFE
-249 DFKNTVI
+249 VFKNTVI
-256 NNGAFFHLNQWSSY
+256 NNGEIFHLNQWSSY
-270 AVFIVTIFV
+270 AVFTVTIFGL
-279 VLLLITT
+279 LLLITT
-286 VLKYVMSNFRIANI
+286 VIKYVMSNFRIANI

-340 DLDRFDQPNIFIKLR
+340 DLDRFNQPNIFIKLR

-575 KEDFDLTKFDNIN
+575 KEDFDLTKFDDIN

-752 ILTDFMLIQCSE
+752 ILMDFMLIQCSE

-885 IFREINNVGADAKVL
+885 IFREINNVGTDAKVL

-1168 VMLLNDTTIDKKYKP
+1168 VMLLNDTTINKKYKP
-1183 EILKKISAS
+1183 GILKKISAS

-1254 KLSDNKSRHKEENS
+1254 KLSDNKSRHKEEIS

-1292 VKKVREKSFFEVWV
+1292 VKKVRENSFFEVWV

>member
-167 VNGED
+167 VSGED

-340 DLDRFDQPNIFIKLR
+340 DLDRFNQPNIFIKLR

-1127 SVSKTE
+1127 SVSKAE

-1254 KLSDNKSRHKEENS
+1254 KLSDNKSRHKEEIS

>member
-340 DLDRFDQPNIFIKLR
+340 DLDRFNQPNIFIKLR

-1168 VMLLNDTTIDKKYKP
+1168 VMLLNDTIIDKKYKP

-1254 KLSDNKSRHKEENS
+1254 KLSDNKSRHKEEIS

>member
-42 AGVIYREMREPVKK
+42 AGVIYREMRELVKK

-340 DLDRFDQPNIFIKLR
+340 DLDRFNQPNIFIKLR

-1049 IELSGWFNQNC
+1049 IELSGWLNQNC

-1089 TAEQVADNYKC
+1089 TAEQLADNYKC

-1254 KLSDNKSRHKEENS
+1254 KLSDNKSRHKEEIS

>member
-1 MQTIFPNAFGTAAM
+1 MINW
-15 DSYMESQESY
+15 
-25 QSLFEDK
+25 
-32 AKYDAIMNAL
+32 
-42 AGVIYREMREPVKK
+42 
-56 KQSIRC
+56 
-62 PERIKMKELNLKEKI
+62 NLRKKI
-77 QNLISEHQK
+77 QNLISGQK
-86 NGCPEGEFGYRDL
+86 KGDGLDRESGYRDL

-113 ALHWAIKNKE
+113 ALHWAIKNKD

-162 TPTKS
+162 TPMKS
-167 VNGED
+167 VNGEGED
-172 DKTSSLAD
+172 DKSSSLAN

-223 KMFFSLLMLTV
+223 KMFFTLLMLTV
-234 VASVVYFEINPNVLE
+234 VASAVYLEINPNVLE

-270 AVFIVTIFV
+270 AVFTVTIFGL
-279 VLLLITT
+279 LLLITT

-340 DLDRFDQPNIFIKLR
+340 DLDRFNQPNIFIKLR

-418 GADGVYKSKNYDI
+418 GEDGTYKSMNYDI

-494 GIVKQAFQEK
+494 GIVKDAFQEK

-525 LENVHSDILFS
+525 LKNVNNDIL
-536 LQEIKHAFLGF
+536 LDLKEIKIVFLGF

-554 YYPLKNLQINNRSQY
+554 YYPL
-569 SYGEIL
+569 
-575 KEDFDLTKFDNIN
+575 
-588 QLIIGYDVSNG
+588 
-599 YYEQSHTVSNVK
+599 
-611 QKMASEGSKYL
+611 
-622 KRMNDLKF
+622 
-630 SEKSKKQELI
+630 
-640 SEIQNLEEKIA
+640 
-651 KIDGY
+651 
-656 SLKELID
+656 
-663 EFGEDFLPEGISKYG
+663 
-678 ILKFLLING
+678 
-687 YINEGYVD
+687 
-695 YINYFH
+695 
-701 PNSITKDENDYLR
+701 
-714 SIRMRNK
+714 
-721 AKNFAFEIKNLQQ
+721 KNLQQ

-752 ILTDFMLIQCSE
+752 LLTDFMLIQCSE

-785 FTKEYIERDQNVND
+785 FTKEYIERGQNVND
-799 FVSEL
+799 FISEL

-827 KYLSLILNNA
+827 NYLSLILNNA

-843 ILDEVEHS
+843 VLDEVDRS
-851 DCIKNFI
+851 NCIKNFI

-866 YLNGVSADVLIE
+866 CLNGVSADVLIE

-885 IFREINNVGADAKVL
+885 VFRKISNVGANAEVL

-917 SVIKFYHPNLADG
+917 SMIKFYHPDLADG
-930 IGNAHYTT
+930 LGNAHYTT

-943 VNVLNNRIWND
+943 INVLNNRIWDD
-954 FEDYINRFVLG
+954 FEDYINHFVLG

-1000 VSWDDL
+1000 VSWDNL

-1015 KDKKKE
+1015 KEKKKE
-1021 IWNYLLDNRRIS
+1021 IWNYLFDNRRIS
-1033 YTWKNFESYY
+1033 CTWKNFESYY
-1043 NEFGIT
+1043 IEFGIT
-1049 IELSGWFNQNC
+1049 IELSDWFNENC
-1060 GDIVKSEKTDKI
+1060 SDVVKSEKTDKI
-1072 NNECIKNIIIN
+1072 DNECIKNIIIN
-1083 SEITVQ
+1083 PEITVQ
-1089 TAEQVADNYKC
+1089 AVGQIVDNYNC
-1100 DEEIEFDVSKLPE
+1100 DEEIEFNVSKLPE
-1113 DKINLLIRKHYIRY
+1113 DKIYVLIRKHYIRY
-1127 SVSKTE
+1127 SLSNTE
-1133 KIRNHARD
+1133 KIKSNAID
-1141 SFGAYC
+1141 GFGIYC
-1147 KEYIDDFVNDLP
+1147 REYIDQFINDLP
-1159 SISLTESEI
+1159 SVSLNESEV
-1168 VMLLNDTTIDKKYKP
+1168 VMLLNDTTIDKHFKP
-1183 EILKKISAS
+1183 EILKKISAGI
-1192 SMTEKLAKTIA
+1192 MTKKLAQTIA
-1203 NNQFNADK
+1203 SNQFDVDK
-1211 VYVECAWK
+1211 VYVERAWK
-1219 ILDNAGR
+1219 FLDNTER
-1226 HMLLVHH
+1226 HMLLVYH
-1233 LQVYSIAEI
+1233 LQVYSVAEI
-1242 SRLLTELGGEWS
+1242 SRLLMELGGEWS
-1254 KLSDNKSRHKEENS
+1254 KLSDNKSRHKEEIS

-1274 NEKLLSQL
+1274 NERLLLQL
-1282 QRKGF
+1282 QKKGF
-1287 ITSHP
+1287 ITSYQEKNDR
-1292 VKKVREKSFFEVWV
+1292 KKRCFEVWV

>member
-286 VLKYVMSNFRIANI
+286 VLKYVISNFRIANI

-340 DLDRFDQPNIFIKLR
+340 DLDRFNQPNIFIKLR

-866 YLNGVSADVLIE
+866 YLSGVSADVLIE

-1254 KLSDNKSRHKEENS
+1254 KLSDNKSRHKEEIS

>member
-340 DLDRFDQPNIFIKLR
+340 DLDRFNQPNIFIKLR

-721 AKNFAFEIKNLQQ
+721 AKNYAFEIKNLQQ

-1254 KLSDNKSRHKEENS
+1254 KLSDNKSRHKEEIS

>member
-1 MQTIFPNAFGTAAM
+1 MPGK
-15 DSYMESQESY
+15 
-25 QSLFEDK
+25 DK
-32 AKYDAIMNAL
+32 N
-42 AGVIYREMREPVKK
+42 
-56 KQSIRC
+56 
-62 PERIKMKELNLKEKI
+62 ERIESKRKNTKFNFWASEKW
-77 QNLISEHQK
+77 LP
-86 NGCPEGEFGYRDL
+86 GGEFGYRDL

-223 KMFFSLLMLTV
+223 KIFFSLLLLTV
-234 VASVVYFEINPNVLE
+234 VALAVYLEINPNVFE
-249 DFKNTVI
+249 VFKNTVI
-256 NNGAFFHLNQWSSY
+256 NNGEIFHLNQWSSY
-270 AVFIVTIFV
+270 AVFTVTIFGL
-279 VLLLITT
+279 LLLITT
-286 VLKYVMSNFRIANI
+286 VIKYVMSNFRIANI

-340 DLDRFDQPNIFIKLR
+340 DLDRFNQPNIFIKLR

-575 KEDFDLTKFDNIN
+575 KEDFDLTKFDDIN

-1168 VMLLNDTTIDKKYKP
+1168 VMLLNDTTINKKYKP
-1183 EILKKISAS
+1183 GILKKISAS

-1254 KLSDNKSRHKEENS
+1254 KLSDNKSRHKEEIS

-1292 VKKVREKSFFEVWV
+1292 VKKVRENSFFEVWV

>member
-1 MQTIFPNAFGTAAM
+1 
-15 DSYMESQESY
+15 
-25 QSLFEDK
+25 
-32 AKYDAIMNAL
+32 
-42 AGVIYREMREPVKK
+42 
-56 KQSIRC
+56 
-62 PERIKMKELNLKEKI
+62 MKELNLKEKI
-77 QNLISEHQK
+77 QNLISGHQK

-172 DKTSSLAD
+172 DKTYSLAD

-340 DLDRFDQPNIFIKLR
+340 DLDRFNQPNIFIKLR

-721 AKNFAFEIKNLQQ
+721 AKNYAFEIKNLQQ

-764 KTNKKYYF
+764 ETNKKYYF

-1100 DEEIEFDVSKLPE
+1100 DEEIEFDASKLPE

-1183 EILKKISAS
+1183 GILKKISAS

-1254 KLSDNKSRHKEENS
+1254 KLSDNKSRHKEEIS

>member
-340 DLDRFDQPNIFIKLR
+340 DLDRFNQPNIFIKLR

-1127 SVSKTE
+1127 SVSKAE

-1254 KLSDNKSRHKEENS
+1254 KLSDNKSRHKEEIS